1 MTTLTI
7 HRRVAPLLF
16 TIMAIV
22 LAIGAEQVSLAQNLN
37 VASAKPIDT
46 TVNSFYRVD
55 QVQSI
60 YVHVAEEDMRRML
73 AALPKRIYVRASFRW
88 RGISVENVAI
98 RFKGNSSSA
107 PSQQHKRS
115 FLIKFDEYA
124 HDQRFLGLRRVALDN
139 GVQFGSVFSEPII
152 TETLHDLN
160 IKTHR
165 CNYAKLFLNDK
176 YYGIYVNVE
185 RIDQSFIENHL
196 PDAKGLLFK
205 VDEGGPG
212 ANLQFL
218 GDDPSAYERTFEPET
233 KSAKR
238 GQHRLVEFIKGIN
251 QSPEKGFAAYLDS
264 KMELNDFLRTT
275 AVLLLSGA
283 FDQLTGWQ
291 PHNYYLYHDGKRDS
305 WRYLPWDLDVGF
317 CETAFGQIHVLDDW
331 NAAWP
336 VVGEIPNPL
345 LERIVADPVLRQR
358 YRAMARIILDR
369 YFEPE
374 RLCAI
379 LDARYELIKA
389 DLLADPFP
397 HRRITNPGDQN
408 YDDIVASMKQF
419 IRKRYI
425 TARQQLENP
434 GKRPEIVRR
443 PHAPQPPIVEKLQ
456 RIQRTAERMQR
467 SGKDVSPIQKLM
479 QQIGPLLQ
487 KGRQE
492 EAEKLVD
499 EALKLSG
506 DESRE
511 SKGEER
517 RDNLIPIV
525 VTGKVEPT
533 LVKQGSPVPL
543 VITIANGLNG
553 VLYYSAYSLA
563 PSSWNGETAHI
574 VLENVYRDG
583 KPARLTPQHPKIE
596 VPNGFT
602 KSEAHPIKPGESITV
617 TTDIRKWKIPGGW
630 VPGKYKATIRVEN
643 LTLEGDRC
651 ILSVRGVQFLF
662 EIR

>member
-1 MTTLTI
+1 MTALIT
-7 HRRVAPLLF
+7 HRRVVPLLF
-16 TIMAIV
+16 AIV
-22 LAIGAEQVSLAQNLN
+22 AIGLAIGAERVSLAQNSN
-37 VASAKPIDT
+37 VAPAKSTDT
-46 TVNSFYRVD
+46 TVDGFYRID
-55 QVQSI
+55 KVQSI
-60 YVHVAEEDMRRML
+60 YLRVAEEDMRRML
-73 AALPKRIYVRASFRW
+73 AALPERIYVRASFRW
-88 RGISVENVAI
+88 RDISIENVAI

-107 PSQQHKRS
+107 PLQQHKRS

-124 HDQRFLGLRRVALDN
+124 HDQRFLGLRRVSFDN

-152 TETLHDLN
+152 TEILRDLD

-176 YYGIYVNVE
+176 YYGVYVNVE
-185 RIDQSFIENHL
+185 RIDQSFIENRL
-196 PDAKGLLFK
+196 PDAKGLLYK
-205 VDEGGPG
+205 VDQGGPG
-212 ANLQFL
+212 ANLQFI

-251 QSPEKGFAAYLDS
+251 QSPKSGFAAYLDS

-275 AVLLLSGA
+275 AVLLFSGA

-291 PHNYYLYHDGKRDS
+291 PHNYYLYQDGRRDR
-305 WRYLPWDLDVGF
+305 WRYLPWDIDVGF
-317 CETAFGQIHVLDDW
+317 CETAFGDIHVLDDW

-336 VVGEIPNPL
+336 VAGGIPNPL
-345 LERIVADPVLRQR
+345 LERIVADPALLQR
-358 YRAMARIILDR
+358 YRDMARIILDK
-369 YFEPE
+369 YFKPE

-408 YDDIVASMKQF
+408 YDDIVASMKTF
-419 IRKRYI
+419 IRKRYAS
-425 TARQQLENP
+425 ARRQLENP

-443 PHAPQPPIVEKLQ
+443 PPAPQPPIVEKLQ
-456 RIQRTAERMQR
+456 RIQRLAERMQR

-499 EALKLSG
+499 EALKLAG
-506 DESRE
+506 DESSE
-511 SKGEER
+511 SKAEAQREQ
-517 RDNLIPIV
+517 LIPIV
-525 VTGKVEPT
+525 VTGKVEPAA
-533 LVKQGSPVPL
+533 VKQGRPIPL
-543 VITIANGLNG
+543 VVTIANGLKG
-553 VLYYSAYSLA
+553 ALYYSPDGFT

-574 VLENVYRDG
+574 TLENVYRDG
-583 KPARLTPQHPKIE
+583 KPAGLIAQHPKME
-596 VPNGFT
+596 APKGFAGIR
-602 KSEAHPIKPGESITV
+602 AHPIKAGESITV
-617 TTDIRKWKIPGGW
+617 TTDIRRWKIPGGW
-630 VPGKYKATIRVEN
+630 VPGKYKVAIRVEN

-651 ILSVRGVQFLF
+651 ILSVRGAQFLF